1 MKKLWF
7 LCFSALIL
15 ASCQSKITFEP
26 QHYQAQSKENCQPH
40 EGCAKF
46 NLDIVAATDK
56 STAAD
61 SINNSVF
68 KMIRRAMYVG
78 EKPQEAKNY
87 LELTNSFINTHN
99 QIKNEFL
106 ERFKVLPPSWEAT
119 GKCRLQWQS
128 DRMVNIVLEYYTFTG
143 GAHGYGATLSE
154 FYDSK
159 TGQRISSRQ
168 LFTDT
173 LSVASLVEK
182 QFRKQNKIDSKTSL
196 TEAGYFI
203 PNDQFF
209 LPKNI
214 YLTKTAVVFHYN
226 PYEIAAY
233 AFGDIEVAVPR
244 KEIEPLL
251 KLK

>member
-7 LCFSALIL
+7 LCFSALVL
-15 ASCQSKITFEP
+15 TSCQSKMSFEP
-26 QHYQAQSKENCQPH
+26 QHYQAQSKQKCQPH

-46 NLDIVAATDK
+46 NLDIMAATGK
-56 STAAD
+56 NVASD

-78 EKPQEAKNY
+78 ENPQEAKNY
-87 LELTNSFINTHN
+87 LQLANSFVQTHN
-99 QIKNEFL
+99 QIKDEFL

-128 DRMVNIVLEYYTFTG
+128 DKIINLVLEYYTFTG
-143 GAHGYGATLSE
+143 GAHGYGATNSA
-154 FYDSK
+154 FFDAQ
-159 TGQRISSRQ
+159 TGKNIPNRQ

-173 LSVASLVEK
+173 ISVTSLVEE

-196 TEAGYFI
+196 IEAGYFI
-203 PNDQFF
+203 PKDQFF

-214 YLTKTAVVFHYN
+214 YLTQKAVVFHYN
-226 PYEIAAY
+226 PYEMAAF
-233 AFGDIEVAVPR
+233 AFGDIEVVIPNE
-244 KEIEPLL
+244 KIEPFLRF
-251 KLK
+251 K